1 MVNKVFRPHHHFVGC
16 NSFTAAVTVARQVLL
31 LLLLQRRKAVNSV
44 VIVFAIHFGVFCEA
58 GLVELDV
65 ADAAEKAL
73 FVPVLIRGKFHKVP
87 IFDFLATS
95 FTDFLCFFAFDRSY
109 DICSFT
115 AVYRIIPQISLHRLA
130 LCYSGGEAQVVV
142 KFQHFGVT
150 CNYLTPLLTDTLIN
164 TCCACVALIHY

>member
-16 NSFTAAVTVARQVLL
+16 NSFTATVTVARQVLL

-87 IFDFLATS
+87 IFDFFGHILRR
-95 FTDFLCFFAFDRSY
+95 FPVFFRF
-109 DICSFT
+109 
-115 AVYRIIPQISLHRLA
+115 
-130 LCYSGGEAQVVV
+130 
-142 KFQHFGVT
+142 
-150 CNYLTPLLTDTLIN
+150 
-164 TCCACVALIHY
+164 